1 MPIYDY
7 RCTACGTRFEQLV
20 WGEQQ
25 VTCPACSGPELER
38 LMSLPARPASA
49 GKQQDYSRLGPPTG
63 GGCCGGA
70 CQSHSH

>member
-7 RCTACGTRFEQLV
+7 HCRGCNAEFEQLV
-20 WGEQQ
+20 RGEQA
-25 VTCPACSGPELER
+25 VSCPHCAGHDLDR
-38 LMSLPARPASA
+38 LMSLPARPPTSSGPA
-49 GKQQDYSRLGPPTG
+49 DYSRLGPPS